1 MITETLRLF
10 PLFGIAHRMTSKD
23 ISLPTGEVIPS
34 GSVLCFDYPAFHT
47 SGFEHPHMFDPER
60 WETLAPSKACYIPFG
75 VKDNRPCPAQNVS
88 LIWMREIA
96 RVAFKH
102 IVIASPV
109 NHTRSMPDRGHCLL
123 RQRRCAMSSTAVA
136 VLLAAMWVQELMQGA
151 ARSVVQL
158 IFGTAM
164 LIDARR
170 KQLAFSYFKQPHIY
184 S

>member
-1 MITETLRLF
+1 
-10 PLFGIAHRMTSKD
+10 
-23 ISLPTGEVIPS
+23 
-34 GSVLCFDYPAFHT
+34 
-47 SGFEHPHMFDPER
+47 
-60 WETLAPSKACYIPFG
+60 
-75 VKDNRPCPAQNVS
+75 
-88 LIWMREIA
+88 MREIA

-102 IVIASPV
+102 IAIASPV
-109 NHTRSMPDRGHCLL
+109 NHTRSMPDRGLCLL
-123 RQRRCAMSSTAVA
+123 RQRGYAMSSSVVA
-136 VLLAAMWVQELMQGA
+136 VLLAAMWVQELLQGA